1 MTPAITGH
9 VKRTWANQD
18 GVRFAIVR
26 PVGRGDQIQ
35 AVIPRGVQV
44 EEGSNV
50 AVEARDGQFIVKR

>member
-1 MTPAITGH
+1 MSAITGH
-9 VKRTWANQD
+9 VRRTWTTQD
-18 GVRFAIVR
+18 GVRFAVVS

-35 AVIPRGVQV
+35 AVIPRGVEV

>member
-18 GVRFAIVR
+18 GVHFAIVR

-35 AVIPRGVQV
+35 AVIPRGVEV
-44 EEGSNV
+44 EEGANV

>member
-9 VKRTWANQD
+9 VKRTWATED

-35 AVIPRGVQV
+35 AVIPRGVEV

-50 AVEARDGQFIVKR
+50 SVIERVGQFIIQR